1 MVKKSGGKL
10 TLNPTKGHHEMLSRF
25 NNEVLGYGPT
35 AVLPQNLNS
44 KWIKNLQKLSEDFLD
59 SNFDLHECKD
69 PRDIGDPVL
78 MACVY
83 EILNYQHGDH
93 VDLTPNDMAEKLTI
107 YALSII
113 MEAVQRETDIGVKP
127 PNLDNILSMDRILAY
142 KKTNPDF
149 VKFLKQVCIVRASEK
164 GWFHNIKEKLLSN

>member
-1 MVKKSGGKL
+1 
-10 TLNPTKGHHEMLSRF
+10 MLSRF
-25 NNEVLGYGPT
+25 NNEVLSYGPA

-44 KWIKNLQKLSEDFLD
+44 EWIKNLQKLSEDFLD

-69 PRDIGDPVL
+69 PRDIGDPLL

-93 VDLTPNDMAEKLTI
+93 VDVAPNDMAEKLTI
-107 YALSII
+107 YALSVI
-113 MEAVQRETDIGVKP
+113 MEAVHRESDIGMEP
-127 PNLDNILSMDRILAY
+127 PNLDNILSMERIIAY

-149 VKFLKQVCIVRASEK
+149 VKFLKQVCIVRTSEK
-164 GWFHNIKEKLLSN
+164 GWFHNIKEKLLN

>member
-1 MVKKSGGKL
+1 ML
-10 TLNPTKGHHEMLSRF
+10 TRF
-25 NNEVLGYGPT
+25 NNEVLSYGPT

-44 KWIKNLQKLSEDFLD
+44 EWIRNLQKLSEDFLD

-69 PRDIGDPVL
+69 PRAIGDPVL

-83 EILNYQHGDH
+83 EILSYQHGEI
-93 VDLTPNDMAEKLTI
+93 VDVSPAEMAEKLTI

-127 PNLDNILSMDRILAY
+127 PNLDNILSMDRIIAY

-149 VKFLKQVCIVRASEK
+149 VKFLKQVCIVRNSEK
-164 GWFHNIKEKLLSN
+164 GWFHHIKEKLLNN

>member
-1 MVKKSGGKL
+1 M
-10 TLNPTKGHHEMLSRF
+10 KGHDQMLSRF
-25 NNEVLGYGPT
+25 NNEVLSYGPT
-35 AVLPQNLNS
+35 AVLPQNLTIE
-44 KWIKNLQKLSEDFLD
+44 WLRNLQKLSEEFLD

-69 PRDIGDPVL
+69 PKDIGDPVL

-83 EILNYQHGDH
+83 EILGYQHGDH
-93 VDLTPNDMAEKLTI
+93 VEVTSDDMAEKLTI

-113 MEAVQRETDIGVKP
+113 MEAVQRETDIGIEP

-164 GWFHNIKEKLLSN
+164 GWFQNIKEKLLNN

>member
-1 MVKKSGGKL
+1 
-10 TLNPTKGHHEMLSRF
+10 MLSRF
-25 NNEVLGYGPT
+25 NNEVLSYGPA

-44 KWIKNLQKLSEDFLD
+44 EWIKNLQKLSEDFLD

-69 PRDIGDPVL
+69 PRDIGDPLL

-93 VDLTPNDMAEKLTI
+93 VDVAPNDMAEKLTI

-113 MEAVQRETDIGVKP
+113 MEAVHRESDIGMEP
-127 PNLDNILSMDRILAY
+127 PNLDNILSMERIIAY

-149 VKFLKQVCIVRASEK
+149 VKFLKQVCIVRTSEK
-164 GWFHNIKEKLLSN
+164 GWFHNIKEKLLN